1 MIPKILHQIVGK
13 KSSDLVKE
21 CMESWRKL
29 TNYGFEIKYW
39 DDDKLLELIELRY
52 PSVLNTFKSARNH
65 AEAADIGRYIIVY
78 NEGGYYCD
86 WDINLNDKDQFLELV
101 QQTPSGYLLLDPINN
116 VPAAEHFSGTKN
128 EPFLLSVINDIV
140 ETFNRGEQDLMFTPQ
155 YSGPYR
161 MLNSLLRHKNSL
173 QDLLNVK
180 EVFEYDY
187 IEAKSAIEFQKSGI
201 MTHYWEHSWF

>member
-1 MIPKILHQIVGK
+1 
-13 KSSDLVKE
+13 
-21 CMESWRKL
+21 MESWRKL
-29 TNYGFEIKYW
+29 TYSGFEIKYW
-39 DDDKLLELIELRY
+39 DDNHLLELIERRH
-52 PSVLNTFKSARNH
+52 PSVVNTFLSARNH
-65 AEAADIGRYIIVY
+65 AEAADIGRYIIIY

-86 WDINLNDKDQFLELV
+86 WDINLNDKDLFLELV
-101 QQTPSGYLLLDPINN
+101 RQTPNGYLLLDPANN

-128 EPFLLSVINDIV
+128 EPFLLSIINDIV
-140 ETFNRGEQDLMFTPQ
+140 ETYNRGEQDLMFTPQ

-161 MLNSLLRHKNSL
+161 MLNSLLKHRNSL

-187 IEAKSAIEFQKSGI
+187 VEAKAATEFQKSGI